1 MTHSSETKDGNNSA
15 ANYTSLVTLVRYGS
29 TTKHYRSLQV
39 HLPYSQNSKSSNKRQ
54 YRGQPLR
61 LKAGPVGEAPRPVS
75 FSPRISL
82 RVSFAPPIAFTPCLI
97 GGNTEP
103 PATPPPASRRV
114 LSKRL
119 QACAFVGID
128 GQFSHAHDHVPQ
140 NAFTLNQVQV
150 IQASRNRVAL

>member
-1 MTHSSETKDGNNSA
+1 MTHSSETKDANSSA
-15 ANYTSLVTLVRYGS
+15 ANYTSLVTLVCYGS
-29 TTKHYRSLQV
+29 NTKDYSRLQV
-39 HLPYSQNSKSSNKRQ
+39 YLPYSQNSKSSNKRQ

-103 PATPPPASRRV
+103 PATTRPPLPPDECSARDCRRAPLSALMGNSAMRMTMYLRMRSR
-114 LSKRL
+114 
-119 QACAFVGID
+119 
-128 GQFSHAHDHVPQ
+128 
-140 NAFTLNQVQV
+140 
-150 IQASRNRVAL
+150 